1 MTFWT
6 SERPRPSALRQWWV
20 LTTRVIAPT
29 VRNGELLIAIS
40 LSTVFTASFYIPL
53 RGVMTQILH
62 RSYAQYLMPS
72 IVLQTVYFA
81 AMSAALRSATDEVD
95 GVSRRF
101 RTMPI
106 PPVVPL
112 AARMSGNVYRC
123 VVGVATAMVWAHVI
137 GFRFERGWPYTLA
150 FFAVVLLIGIVLAL
164 VGDLIG
170 IVSTNPE
177 STTHIILLPVLT
189 LGMLSVG
196 FQPAEQFPAWIQPFV
211 RNQVLSQFVNALHTL
226 AGDGTG
232 SPPAWS
238 VLTPALL
245 WLAGILVLV
254 VYLYSLILGRRR

>member
-6 SERPRPSALRQWWV
+6 AERPHPSALRQWWV
-20 LTTRVIAPT
+20 LTVRVIAPT
-29 VRNGELLIAIS
+29 FRNGELLIAIS
-40 LSTVFTASFYIPL
+40 LSAVFTASFYIPL
-53 RGVMTQILH
+53 REVMTQVLH

-95 GVSRRF
+95 GVSRRL
-101 RTMPI
+101 RTMPVL
-106 PPVVPL
+106 PMVPL

-123 VVGVATAMVWAHVI
+123 VVGIATAMVWAHVI
-137 GFRFERGWPYTLA
+137 GFRFERGWGYTLA
-150 FFAVVLLIGIVLAL
+150 FFATVLLIGIVLSL

-177 STTHIILLPVLT
+177 ATTHIILLPVLT

-196 FQPAEQFPAWIQPFV
+196 FQPAEQFPGWIQPFV
-211 RNQVLSQFVNALHTL
+211 RNQVLSQFVNALHAL

-232 SPPAWS
+232 SAPTWTAVAPS
-238 VLTPALL
+238 LL
-245 WLAGILVLV
+245 WLTGILALV
-254 VYLYSLILGRRR
+254 VYLYALALGRRR